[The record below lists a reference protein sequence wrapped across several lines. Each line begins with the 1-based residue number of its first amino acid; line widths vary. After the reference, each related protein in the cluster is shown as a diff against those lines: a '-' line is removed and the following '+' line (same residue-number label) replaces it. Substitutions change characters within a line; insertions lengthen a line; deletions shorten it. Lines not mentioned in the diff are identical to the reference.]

1 MLYERDGGGVG
12 GRGDGG
18 LGDGGTD
25 GVGAGSTI
33 RKEVKNILK
42 WNLMTE
48 LEKKQFNFPAI

>member
-1 MLYERDGGGVG
+1 MGRWGGGGVG
-12 GRGDGG
+12 GR
-18 LGDGGTD
+18 GDGGTD

-33 RKEVKNILK
+33 RQEVKNILK

>member
-1 MLYERDGGGVG
+1 MRRRFAAVLVG
-12 GRGDGG
+12 GR
-18 LGDGGTD
+18 GDGGTD